1 MYICTQII
9 TNKQKKIMKT
19 QKFTFETVQELQAK
33 QAELKNIH
41 GEENVVFNYG
51 AFEKFNYNL
60 TVHIFN

>member
-1 MYICTQII
+1 MT
-9 TNKQKKIMKT
+9 T

-33 QAELKNIH
+33 QSELKNIY

-51 AFEKFNYNL
+51 TFEKYNYNL